1 MKISDK
7 IKNLRTKNNLTQEEL
22 ASKLHVSRQTVS
34 KWEQEVTTPSL
45 DTLKELALI
54 FKVELIDLLDDSLLI
69 NKKVDKYY
77 KPERIFF
84 LLNLFI
90 VIVTILF
97 SIVLFRNMDE
107 LIPAHYDMLGNITRY
122 GNKFEYFVIPG
133 LSLLFLPF
141 SLYFNFSLRKKDK
154 YKKQAFINQICMFI
168 IQLVILFFTIF
179 LGFKYTTSIEGSI
192 MAILSGM
199 MFSVIIAI
207 MIFTH
212 PIINNKRNTIIGFR
226 TNFTLS
232 SDDAWIKVNRFA
244 SYFGTSGA
252 LIGYIVTLITFKD
265 WNIYLV
271 SLLIISLIPAI
282 IYHEILRRIEKI

>member
-69 NKKVDKYY
+69 NEKEDKYY

-97 SIVLFRNMDE
+97 SIVLFRNMDD
-107 LIPAHYDMLGNITRY
+107 LIPAHYDFLGNITRY
-122 GNKFEYFVIPG
+122 GNKIEYFVIPG

-141 SLYFNFSLRKKDK
+141 SLYFNFSLRKQDE
-154 YKKQAFINQICMFI
+154 YKKQAFIYQICMFI
-168 IQLVILFFTIF
+168 IQLVILFFTIL
-179 LGFKYTTSIEGSI
+179 LGFKYTTNIENSII
-192 MAILSGM
+192 AILSGM

-244 SYFGTSGA
+244 SYIGTSGA

>member
-122 GNKFEYFVIPG
+122 GNKIEYFVIPG

-141 SLYFNFSLRKKDK
+141 SLYFNFSLRKKDE

>member
-122 GNKFEYFVIPG
+122 GNKIEYFVIPG

-141 SLYFNFSLRKKDK
+141 SLYFNFSLRKKDE
-154 YKKQAFINQICMFI
+154 YTKQAFINQICMFI

>member
-141 SLYFNFSLRKKDK
+141 SLYFNFSLRKKDE

>member
-7 IKNLRTKNNLTQEEL
+7 IKNERTKNNLTQEEL

-97 SIVLFRNMDE
+97 SIILFRNMDE

-122 GNKFEYFVIPG
+122 GNKFEYFVIPV

-141 SLYFNFSLRKKDK
+141 SLYFNFSLRKKDE
-154 YKKQAFINQICMFI
+154 YNKQAFINQICMFI

-212 PIINNKRNTIIGFR
+212 PIINNKRNTVIGFR

-232 SDDAWIKVNRFA
+232 SDDAWIKVNRFG

-265 WNIYLV
+265 WNIYLIA
-271 SLLIISLIPAI
+271 LLIISLIPAI